1 MPSGF
6 ITVCRQDFNYHILRG
21 VIISTTSSAKIPKPT
36 DRPDGADPWDGNLMH
51 QQVFCLARPPGAFPT
66 LQGRSGKRKLPHNRT
81 FCLHNPGGGGAQCD
95 QCLTRG
101 ALCIMGAAAC
111 LPLPPHPLPSRP
123 QLTSSETGTYPPFFL
138 RGIWG
143 VPQFSPLTYKTC
155 LPCSSPL
162 FLRMEQW
169 SGQWWAGTCRSCGL
183 AIQKKGSV
191 GVGTEDCPT
200 SPPFSC

>member
-1 MPSGF
+1 MVQTPGTETSC
-6 ITVCRQDFNYHILRG
+6 INR
-21 VIISTTSSAKIPKPT
+21 SSA
-36 DRPDGADPWDGNLMH
+36 W
-51 QQVFCLARPPGAFPT
+51 PGRLGPFQ
-66 LQGRSGKRKLPHNRT
+66 LCKEGVGKGSHHTTEPSACVIL
-81 FCLHNPGGGGAQCD
+81 GGGAQCD

-155 LPCSSPL
+155 LPCSSHL

-169 SGQWWAGTCRSCGL
+169 SGQWWAGTCRGCGL

-191 GVGTEDCPT
+191 RVGTENCPHLHPSVEAGAGRLT
-200 SPPFSC
+200 STRLAFKMSLSPAPPPISFYLQLKIILDKRPL